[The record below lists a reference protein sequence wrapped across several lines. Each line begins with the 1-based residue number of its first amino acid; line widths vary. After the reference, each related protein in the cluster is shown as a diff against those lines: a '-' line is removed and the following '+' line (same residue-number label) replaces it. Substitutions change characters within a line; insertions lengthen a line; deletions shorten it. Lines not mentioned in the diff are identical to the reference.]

1 MFVVGLITLE
11 INALQLLPV
20 CLGEWEM
27 YWEIIY
33 GAFVIFFFFWVE
45 EICYLTNKISHNSYK
60 QTGLADES
68 ILLDLSEFWS
78 S

>member
-33 GAFVIFFFFWVE
+33 GAFVIFFFF
-45 EICYLTNKISHNSYK
+45 LGGGNLLSHQQNF
-60 QTGLADES
+60 T
-68 ILLDLSEFWS
+68 
-78 S
+78 